1 MRSAGGDLVTAM
13 VMGLLLPGILLNLGV
28 AVLDRQAV
36 AELTEPTVQTEP
48 ELVSLPMRLRT
59 GDQLQQMDLDAY
71 LVGVVLA
78 EMPVTFETE
87 TLKAQAVAART
98 YARKAYVTGGKHGD
112 GSLCDSPS
120 CCQAYMT
127 EEAFL
132 ARGGTREG
140 LEKVRSAVLETSG
153 LVLTY
158 EGELIEATYF
168 SCSGGSTESAVAVW
182 GTDYPYLQAVDS
194 PGEENALHDRDTVTF
209 SLEQFQAALG
219 SVLPE
224 DPQTWF
230 REVTYTPGDGV
241 DTMVIGEETY
251 TGKQLRSLLG
261 LRSTAFSMQVQAD
274 AVTITTRGYGHRVGL
289 SQYGADAM
297 AVTGGDYREIL
308 AHYYPGTE
316 IVLAGEQ

>member
-274 AVTITTRGYGHRVGL
+274 AVTITTRGYGHRVGM

-297 AVTGGDYREIL
+297 AVTGSDFRQIL
-308 AHYYPGTE
+308 AHYYPGTQVTRLE
-316 IVLAGEQ
+316 EP

>member
-1 MRSAGGDLVTAM
+1 MRSAGRDLVTAM

-36 AELTEPTVQTEP
+36 AELTEPTAQTEP

-140 LEKVRSAVLETSG
+140 LEKVRSAVMETSG

-219 SVLPE
+219 SALPE

-274 AVTITTRGYGHRVGL
+274 AVTITTRGYGHRVGM

-297 AVTGGDYREIL
+297 AVTGSDFRQIL
-308 AHYYPGTE
+308 AHYYPGTQVTRLE
-316 IVLAGEQ
+316 EP